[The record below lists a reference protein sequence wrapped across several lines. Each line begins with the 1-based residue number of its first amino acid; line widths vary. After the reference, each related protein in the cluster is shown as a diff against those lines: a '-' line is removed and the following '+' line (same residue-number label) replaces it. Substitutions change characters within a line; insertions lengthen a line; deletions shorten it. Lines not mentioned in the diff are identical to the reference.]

1 MNSNHLS
8 TIASRYGRRT
18 RRNLRLSLAGGL
30 ALAALLPWGA
40 QAQNQLVTGK
50 KITLPPVGSVQ
61 SVGSLPMNL
70 IATPD
75 GKYVI
80 STDMGFRQSLV
91 SLRATNGMAV
101 SRLNFPG
108 GEGVPN
114 QVAAAGSNGLYYGL
128 AIQANKDGTSTLY
141 AAQGQPGKIAVVHVG
156 VDGSLTQTGAFP
168 NTPLSKDF
176 TAGIALFTRNGVTYL
191 AAAENDPNTF
201 LTPCSLAIFN
211 TATGAE
217 VGRFQFVNPGFASAD
232 PRFYAPNFP
241 LAVSA
246 LADGSKIFVSSQ
258 RDGTVTVLNAANPV
272 APSFVASIATGAHP
286 DALLLNRAQSRLFVA
301 NAHSDTVSVL
311 DTATNAVT
319 ATILLRPT
327 GATTIAGAT
336 PTNLALSP
344 DEKRL
349 YVTLGDMNAVAQVNL
364 TNNSVQGYIPTGWY
378 PTGVVATA
386 QKKLLVSNAKGTTT
400 RYPNPGYVL
409 VEYNDNPGYG
419 LNKIEGNVEFI
430 SVPNTATLASH
441 TRQTMA
447 NNSITATTA
456 TPHNPLASI
465 GLLAGQIT
473 HVIYIVK
480 ENRTYDQ
487 VLGDMKDS
495 QGNPIGNGSP
505 ALTLFGENIT
515 PNQHALARRF
525 VLLDNFYDCGE
536 ASGDGWPWSTQGIAT
551 EYVIKNL
558 PYNYSGRGR
567 NYDFEGQ
574 DNGYLSGGFP
584 ATDPDGKPLVS
595 PGTPLSAG
603 APAITDVSE
612 TPANHIWDLVQ
623 RGGLSYRNYGFF
635 YSFGVNVGPAT
646 VLPDNYPTAAG
657 LLPPGHDLT
666 GKSDFDFRRY
676 DNDYADSDA
685 PQTYFNQATTAGDP
699 NAPRFLYSRTT
710 FGKHNASSRFS
721 EWNTEFQQMVA
732 KDPTGGTGV
741 PNFMTVR
748 FHHDHT
754 QGYTSGKHTPQS
766 EVADNDYAV
775 GQLVQTISSVPS
787 VWDHTAIFV
796 IEDDSQDGPDHVD
809 SHRSTCYVIS
819 PFIKKSSVDHTF
831 YNTDSV
837 LKTMELLLGLP
848 PMSQY
853 DAVANPI
860 LAFDNAA
867 TNGAAYAA
875 TLPSANIVGDRL
887 AVNLPKNSPLSR
899 LAKLSAQ
906 LDFAHPDSA
915 DPRTLNEI
923 LWKGVKG
930 VNSRMP
936 EPRHALSFRAVPAKA
951 DKGRA
956 AMTAHTAG
964 KAKTARHDDD
974 DD

>member
-1 MNSNHLS
+1 MVGVAFRS
-8 TIASRYGRRT
+8 RT
-18 RRNLRLSLAGGL
+18 RLRLSLAGGL
-30 ALAALLPWGA
+30 ALTALLPLGA
-40 QAQNQLVTGK
+40 KAQNQLVTGK

-61 SVGSLPMNL
+61 NVGSLPMNL

-75 GKYVI
+75 SRYVI

-91 SLRATNGMAV
+91 SLRASDGVAV
-101 SRLNFPG
+101 SRLDFPG
-108 GEGVPN
+108 GEGIPN
-114 QVAAAGSNGLYYGL
+114 PTGAPAANGLYYGL
-128 AIQANKDGTSTLY
+128 AVQTNGDGTSTLY
-141 AAQGQPGKIAVVHVG
+141 AAQGQLGKIAVVRVG
-156 VDGSLTQTGAFP
+156 ADGSLTQTGAFP
-168 NTPLSKDF
+168 DTPLSTDF
-176 TAGIALFTRNGVTYL
+176 TAGIALFTRNSVTYL
-191 AAAENDPNTF
+191 AAAENDPDTF

-217 VGRFQFVNPGFASAD
+217 VGRYKFVNSGFGT
-232 PRFYAPNFP
+232 PNFP

-258 RDGTVTVLNAANPV
+258 RDGTVTVLNAANPA
-272 APSFVASIATGAHP
+272 APTFISTITTGAHP
-286 DALLLNRAQSRLFVA
+286 IAQLLNRAQTRLFVA
-301 NAHSDTVSVL
+301 NAHSDTVSVI
-311 DTATNAVT
+311 DTATNGVT

-344 DEKRL
+344 DERTL

-364 TNNSVQGYIPTGWY
+364 TTGSVQGYIPAGWY
-378 PTGVVATA
+378 PTGVIATNA
-386 QKKLLVSNAKGTTT
+386 KKLLVSNAKGTTT
-400 RYPNPGYVL
+400 RYPNPGYNL
-409 VEYNDNPGYG
+409 VQYNDNPDYG
-419 LNKIEGNVEFI
+419 LNKIEGNVEFLG
-430 SVPNTATLASH
+430 VPNTATLAAQ
-441 TRQTMA
+441 TRQVLA
-447 NNSITATTA
+447 NNNITGSTA
-456 TPHNPLASI
+456 TPPNPLAGI
-465 GLLAGQIT
+465 NLANNGIT

-487 VLGDMKDS
+487 VLGDLKDAN
-495 QGNPIGNGSP
+495 GNPLGNGNP

-515 PNQHALARRF
+515 PNQHTLARRF

-574 DNGYLSGGFP
+574 NNGYLTGGFP

-595 PGTPLSAG
+595 PGTPLAVG
-603 APAITDVSE
+603 APPITDVSE
-612 TPANHIWDLVQ
+612 APANHIWDLAQ

-635 YSFGVNVGPAT
+635 YSFGVNFGPAT
-646 VLPDNYPTAAG
+646 VLPDNYPAAAG
-657 LLPPGHDLT
+657 LQPPGHDLA

-685 PQTYFNQATTAGDP
+685 PQTYYNQAVAANDP
-699 NAPRFLYSRTT
+699 NAARFLYARKT
-710 FGKHNASSRFS
+710 FGKHNAPSRFT

-741 PNFMTVR
+741 PAFMTVR

-754 QGYTSGKHTPQS
+754 QGYSAGKHTPQS

-775 GQLVQTISSVPS
+775 GQLVQTVSSVPS
-787 VWDHTAIFV
+787 VWNHTAIFV

-819 PFIKKSSVDHTF
+819 PLIKKSSIDHTF

-860 LAFDNAA
+860 LDFDNAP
-867 TNGAAYAA
+867 TNGAAYTAI
-875 TLPSANIVGDRL
+875 LPSAAIVGDRL

-899 LAKLSAQ
+899 LAKMSAQ
-906 LDFAHPDSA
+906 LDFTRPDSA
-915 DPRTLNEI
+915 DPKTLNEI
-923 LWKGVKG
+923 LWKGIKG
-930 VNSRMP
+930 INSKMP
-936 EPRHALSFRAVPAKA
+936 EPRHALTFHAAPAKS
-951 DKGRA
+951 DKTRA
-956 AMTAHTAG
+956 AMTVTTAG
-964 KAKTARHDDD
+964 KAKLARHNDDD
-974 DD
+974 